1 MSDDFVVNLL
11 ITLSMLLFAA
21 IGCIQLGRQRQI
33 VAESRQDRLTR
44 GCRDLPYIGVSL
56 INLDDDCWAWN
67 NDTLGDFL
75 GTDPQML
82 SWDLFMSTLDTA
94 ERKRAEEV
102 YLRFKRGDETH
113 LHIEHPIYR
122 LNDGAQRWIEVDLH
136 PVTDIDGQRYLLA
149 MTRDITEHRQALA
162 SLQRQ
167 RDLYETLS
175 QTNKIIVRSR
185 DPQAMLD
192 EICTVA
198 IKHAQLSHAWVG
210 RIDDGKITPLAW
222 SSEDLLSL
230 QKVFEGLDQL
240 DESTPTSTALREGR
254 VSVCNDVTLS
264 SWNASTQALAAAGKI
279 ASIAA
284 FPLYQEGALVGNLT
298 LYSSEKDFFDTL
310 VLRTLAEIAGD
321 IGYALGNI
329 ERQQKMATARQ
340 IIEASPVVVL
350 RWSLHS
356 RHRLLFA
363 SENILRWGYRAA
375 DLQDSSLM
383 QLVAEADRAR
393 VESLIGT
400 MAAGGEHLAQSRFR
414 ILTGEGEERWVEAQI
429 ISHRSAQEATYM
441 EAVVRDVHARKQH
454 EDRLNLAAAVF
465 SSTREGVVIT
475 DGQQRIIEV
484 NPAFTSLLG
493 YTQDEV
499 VGRTPHLFSSGRHDA
514 EFYSAMWQA
523 LDRQGRWQGEIWNR
537 RRDGQ
542 LIPEL
547 LSITRVDDPDGG
559 ERRYVGVFA
568 DITELKRSS
577 ERIDYLVHTDAVTEL
592 PNRTELL
599 AMLDQALK
607 IASRHSRAVALL
619 ILDLDH
625 FKDINDS
632 YGHGIGDELLKQVAA
647 RLRAHLRASDSLAR
661 LGGDEFAVLL
671 TELARHIDAA
681 DIAQEL
687 IKLMSEP
694 FRLSIGAEI
703 QSGVSI
709 GISVNTDGEAIDTQE
724 MLKQADAALYR
735 AKSLGRGSYSFY
747 AKELSDRAAH
757 RVEMEVRLRR
767 AFAMEQLEVFYQPQV
782 DIVSGRIIGA
792 EALLR
797 WHDSE
802 RGYIPPDQFIPLAE
816 QSELIVKLANWVLEQ
831 VCRQGRAWLDQ
842 GYAPLRLAVNL
853 SPNQLRNAELIEHID
868 ATLKTTGFPAGQLEL
883 ELTEGTLMHDPEQA
897 AERLNQLCNLG
908 ISISL
913 DDFGT
918 GYSSLAYL
926 KRFPLSVLKIDKSFT
941 SGLPQDLEDCAIS
954 RTVVAMGHALG
965 MSVLAEGVETEQ
977 QLAYLR
983 DQGCDVYQ
991 GYLCSPAVP
1000 AQQFIELLASSQ
1012 ER

>member
-1 MSDDFVVNLL
+1 MSDELVVNLMS
-11 ITLSMLLFAA
+11 TLSMLLLTL
-21 IGCIQLGRQRQI
+21 IGCFQLRHQRQLVI
-33 VAESRQDRLTR
+33 DARQDRLTR

-56 INLDDDCWAWN
+56 IDLQDDRWYWN
-67 NDTLGDFL
+67 NETLGQFL
-75 GTDPQML
+75 GTDPQSL
-82 SWDLFMSTLDTA
+82 SWDVFMTTLCA
-94 ERKRAEEV
+94 QERERAEEI
-102 YLRFKRGDETH
+102 YRRFKSGDGGHVHT
-113 LHIEHPIYR
+113 EHPITR
-122 LNDGAQRWIEVDLH
+122 LNDGANRWLEIDLH
-136 PVTDIDGQRYLLA
+136 RVTDLDGQCYLLA
-149 MTRDITEHRQALA
+149 MTHDITEQRQAII

-185 DPQAMLD
+185 DSQTMLD
-192 EICTVA
+192 EICAVA
-198 IKHAQLSHAWVG
+198 VKHAQLNHAWIG
-210 RIDDGKITPLAW
+210 RIVDGKLRPVACSSDDLPL
-222 SSEDLLSL
+222 L
-230 QKVFEGLDQL
+230 QKVFDGIDHL
-240 DESTPTSTALREGR
+240 DESSPTRSTLREGR
-254 VSVCNDVTLS
+254 VSVCNDAGENT
-264 SWNASTQALAAAGKI
+264 WNPFTRELAGSAKI

-284 FPLYQEGALVGNLT
+284 FPLRRDGVLVGNLT
-298 LYSSEKDFFDTL
+298 LYSNEPGFFDSL

-329 ERQQKMATARQ
+329 KRQQRMETGRQ
-340 IIEASPVVVL
+340 IIESSPVVIL
-350 RWSLHS
+350 RWSAQTPH
-356 RHRLLFA
+356 HLLFA
-363 SENILRWGYRAA
+363 SENIQRWGYSAV
-375 DLQDSSLM
+375 DLHDTSVM
-383 QLVAEADRAR
+383 QLVAKEDRQR
-393 VESLIGT
+393 VEALIER
-400 MAAGGEHLAQSRFR
+400 MVSGGRHLSQNRFR
-414 ILTGEGEERWVEAQI
+414 ILTGEGETRWVEAQI
-429 ISHRSAQEATYM
+429 VWHGPSDQAAGM

-465 SSTREGVVIT
+465 RSTREGVVIT
-475 DGQQRIIEV
+475 DGQQRILEV
-484 NPAFTSLLG
+484 NPAFTALLG
-493 YTQDEV
+493 YDPVEV
-499 VGRTPHLFSSGRHDA
+499 VGKTPQLFSSGRHDP
-514 EFYSAMWQA
+514 EFYKAMWQA
-523 LDRQGRWQGEIWNR
+523 LDQQGYWQGEIWNR

-568 DITELKRSS
+568 DISELKRSS
-577 ERIDYLVHTDAVTEL
+577 ERIDYLAHTDAVTEL

-599 AMLDQALK
+599 TMLDQALK
-607 IASRHSRAVALL
+607 ISRRHSSAVALL

-632 YGHGIGDELLKQVAA
+632 YGHGIGDELLKQVAT

-671 TELARHIDAA
+671 TELARPLDAA
-681 DIAQEL
+681 DIAREL
-687 IKLMSEP
+687 IALISEP
-694 FRLSIGAEI
+694 FRLSNGMEI

-709 GISVNTDGEAIDTQE
+709 GISVTADGDIVDTLE

-735 AKSLGRGSYSFY
+735 AKSLGRGSFSFY
-747 AKELSDRAAH
+747 VKELSDRATH
-757 RVEMEVRLRR
+757 RVEMEMRLRR
-767 AFAMEQLEVFYQPQV
+767 AIEMGQLEVFYQPQV
-782 DIVSGRIIGA
+782 EIASGRIIGA

-797 WHDSE
+797 WRDDE

-816 QSELIVKLANWVLEQ
+816 QSELIVKLSNWVLEQ
-831 VCRQGRAWLDQ
+831 VSRQGRLWLDQ

-853 SPNQLRNAELIEHID
+853 SPNQLRNAELIQHID
-868 ATLKTTGFPAGQLEL
+868 TTLQATGFPAEQLEL

-897 AERLNQLCNLG
+897 AERLNQLRKLG

-941 SGLPQDLEDCAIS
+941 RGLPQDLEDCAIS

-965 MSVLAEGVETEQ
+965 MTVLAEGVETQEQ
-977 QLAYLR
+977 LEYLR
-983 DQGCDVYQ
+983 DLGCDVYQ

-1000 AQQFIELLASSQ
+1000 AKQFVELLSPNDK
-1012 ER
+1012 R